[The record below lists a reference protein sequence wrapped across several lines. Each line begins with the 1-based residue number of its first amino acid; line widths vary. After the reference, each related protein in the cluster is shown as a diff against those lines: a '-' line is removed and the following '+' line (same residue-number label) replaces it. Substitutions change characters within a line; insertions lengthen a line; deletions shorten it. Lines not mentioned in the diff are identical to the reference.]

1 MKYESKTKRLIHI
14 LRKKNITLC
23 AAESITG
30 GRFAF
35 EIIKNKDA
43 SKIFN
48 YSLVTYTNESKS
60 NILGLKKKIDKTNVV
75 SKEMS
80 KYMVNEV
87 IKFSN
92 SRKTLAISCTGQAG
106 PTILNKNFPI
116 GTVFIGVNYKEKTFS
131 FKKCFNLKD
140 RKSIINSTVKEMINI
155 CLNIVEN

>member
-1 MKYESKTKRLIHI
+1 MKYDSKTNRLVNI
-14 LRKKNITLC
+14 LLKKNIKLC

-35 EIIKNKDA
+35 EIIKNQDA
-43 SKIFN
+43 SKIFD

-60 NILGLKKKIDKTNVV
+60 KILGLKKKITKTNVV

-80 KYMVNEV
+80 EYMVAEV

-92 SRKTLAISCTGQAG
+92 PSKTLAISCTGQAG
-106 PTILNKNFPI
+106 PTILNTNFPI
-116 GTVFIGVNYKEKTFS
+116 GTVFIGVAYEEKIFS
-131 FKKCFNLKD
+131 FEKFFNKKS